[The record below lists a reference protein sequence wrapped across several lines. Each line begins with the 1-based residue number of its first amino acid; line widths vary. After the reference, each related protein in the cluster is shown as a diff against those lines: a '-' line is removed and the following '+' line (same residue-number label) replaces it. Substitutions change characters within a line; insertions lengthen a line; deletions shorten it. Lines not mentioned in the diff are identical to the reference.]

1 MGKVFVKGPVESPDD
16 LLAKESQAAR
26 MSRVLADAGEGLVG
40 MTEPTP
46 NFGAFARKPLN
57 FLRYLAEGRYKRKP
71 SPLEEAMENAR
82 LRQTANETLAQQNAA
97 NEKASDI
104 AIMEA
109 RDPANTE
116 AQYMD
121 PLPKL
126 TGRGRLPFS
135 AQRKD
140 LKDAMRQ
147 RELDYEKIR
156 GWGDAPSQ
164 VAARK
169 EREAQLTQQA
179 RDNLFRQ
186 AEQDRLLGEE
196 TDEETAAKKTAKET
210 QQAGDASDPMADM
223 TAQGLKL
230 RQEGIDNTPAQPDLM
245 HPDVQSKIKE
255 AGDELLGEPVP
266 NIQAIKDSGHLSDD
280 QNDGKNEVQRVENR
294 AHDATAKDGMDHK
307 DGMEPVPLQGASTP
321 GLTPLSPMIAS
332 QGPFGMPSLMSG
344 TQGTQ
349 GMSPTNVTESEEDGV
364 VRGPTSYRDL
374 NVEQGY

>member
-26 MSRVLADAGEGLVG
+26 MGRVLADAGEGLVG

-82 LRQTANETLAQQNAA
+82 LRQKADETLAQQNAA

-135 AQRKD
+135 GQRKN
-140 LKDAMRQ
+140 LKDAMNQ

-156 GWGDAPSQ
+156 GWGDTPSQ

-186 AEQDRLLGEE
+186 AQQDRLLGED
-196 TDEETAAKKTAKET
+196 TDEETTANKTAEET
-210 QQAGDASDPMADM
+210 QQAGDASNPMESM
-223 TAQGLKL
+223 TA
-230 RQEGIDNTPAQPDLM
+230 
-245 HPDVQSKIKE
+245 
-255 AGDELLGEPVP
+255 AGQELLQNERTGMVDDLLEDPEASPPPPQVSAGPPLELQHGQSATTQDAQHTELEKVADNMDRDGEIAQLPEGTKKEP
-266 NIQAIKDSGHLSDD
+266 EEPEKGTGIQMAPPD
-280 QNDGKNEVQRVENR
+280 
-294 AHDATAKDGMDHK
+294 T
-307 DGMEPVPLQGASTP
+307 
-321 GLTPLSPMIAS
+321 
-332 QGPFGMPSLMSG
+332 PFGMSAPSLKDQQEDANEQQ
-344 TQGTQ
+344 QGV
-349 GMSPTNVTESEEDGV
+349 NF
-364 VRGPTSYRDL
+364 
-374 NVEQGY
+374 

>member
-26 MSRVLADAGEGLVG
+26 MGRVIADAGEGAL
-40 MTEPTP
+40 
-46 NFGAFARKPLN
+46 NFTKPVDNFADFAGKPLN

-71 SPLEEAMENAR
+71 SPLEEAMERAR
-82 LRQTANETLAQQNAA
+82 LKQTANETLAQQNAA

-140 LKDAMRQ
+140 LRDAMRQ

-196 TDEETAAKKTAKET
+196 TDEETTAKKTAKET

-230 RQEGIDNTPAQPDLM
+230 RQEGIDNAPAQPDLM
-245 HPDVQSKIKE
+245 HPDVQNKIKE
-255 AGDELLGEPVP
+255 ASDELLGDSSVKP
-266 NIQAIKDSGHLSDD
+266 NVA
-280 QNDGKNEVQRVENR
+280 E
-294 AHDATAKDGMDHK
+294 
-307 DGMEPVPLQGASTP
+307 
-321 GLTPLSPMIAS
+321 IAS
-332 QGPFGMPSLMSG
+332 HPETTSLPEG
-344 TQGTQ
+344 G
-349 GMSPTNVTESEEDGV
+349 ESAENNNDAAMEAKV
-364 VRGPTSYRDL
+364 
-374 NVEQGY
+374 NEQGLNDNSESTQEALQQQGGEKEEPDLDEATTGGAMQVPATTFNFDAGAPKLPMDVPAAVFSGNDALAQMQRDQGRD